1 MLSVFQLIF
10 RLGRDAS
17 NVYKIVNQQLT
28 IKFATEMKV
37 IYGKMY
43 LKELHLTGRSN
54 EKKYWFQPPV
64 VKRYIKVVNIMM
76 EARDIRDL
84 SRISSLRYE
93 KLKGDKKGLSSVSVS
108 DKYRIEF
115 EDIESDGEIYASIC
129 RLTELS
135 NHDKQD
141 QV

>member
-1 MLSVFQLIF
+1 M
-10 RLGRDAS
+10 
-17 NVYKIVNQQLT
+17 T
-28 IKFATEMKV
+28 I
-37 IYGKMY
+37 IYGKSH
-43 LKELHLTGRSN
+43 LKELYLSGKSHENKHDLPAHIVRS
-54 EKKYWFQPPV
+54 YV
-64 VKRYIKVVNIMM
+64 KVVDIMM